1 MKKISN
7 SRVGDI
13 RKEFMLGNLTEDEA
27 YDDLYNEVGDPMASK
42 LIEKWKPGV
51 LKSSINS
58 SVDKAVSA
66 AEDYFGTLAENNT
79 IVCQDIITF
88 EDSKEIK
95 KIAED
100 NNVKVK
106 IGQYSVTF
114 YDSEEYLE
122 KFTNEIESSNILG
135 EGKLIQSV
143 FLIGKGKWT
152 IEVNK
157 GTKEK
162 TDSWDL
168 IDETCEVNNKE
179 PVEFNSKEEAMKSP
193 IFKKAKM
200 KYADVRVVSDKDVN
214 R

>member
-1 MKKISN
+1 M
-7 SRVGDI
+7 SRIGEI
-13 RKEFMLGNLTEDEA
+13 RKNFMLGNITEDEA
-27 YDDLYNEVGDPMASK
+27 YDDLFNEIGDPTATK
-42 LIEKWKPGV
+42 LIEKWKPAV
-51 LKSSINS
+51 LKSSITS

-66 AEDYFGTLAENNT
+66 AEDYFGTLAENDT
-79 IVCQDIITF
+79 VVCQDIITYK
-88 EDSKEIK
+88 DSQEIK
-95 KIAED
+95 KIAAD
-100 NNVKVK
+100 NGVQVK

-114 YDSEEYLE
+114 YDKDEYLDS
-122 KFTNEIESSNILG
+122 FTNVIESKII
-135 EGKLIQSV
+135 KSV

-162 TDSWDL
+162 NDSWDL
-168 IDETCEVNNKE
+168 IDESCEVNNKE

-193 IFKKAKM
+193 LFKKAKM